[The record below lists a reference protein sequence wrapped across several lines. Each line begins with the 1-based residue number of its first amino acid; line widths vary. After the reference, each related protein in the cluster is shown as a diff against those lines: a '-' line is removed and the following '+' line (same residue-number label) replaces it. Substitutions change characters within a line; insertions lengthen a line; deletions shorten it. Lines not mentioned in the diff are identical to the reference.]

1 MTNQTITGIPAH
13 NAAGSTAAMRWPGY
27 HITGA
32 GSLAVVLECSHRV
45 VLVQMPIEAAAL
57 AAEKCCAT
65 CSHIAAPG
73 AGLHRIVEMEQPRN
87 EAPRRSMRRL
97 PGWIED

>member
-1 MTNQTITGIPAH
+1 MQYQQTITGPCAH
-13 NAAGSTAAMRWPGY
+13 PRWPGY
-27 HITGA
+27 AVTGA
-32 GSLAVVLECSHRV
+32 GSLAVVLECNRRV
-45 VLVQMPIEAAAL
+45 VLVMMPLQAHAL

-73 AGLHRIVEMEQPRN
+73 AGLHRIVEMEQPHK

-97 PGWIED
+97 PGWGDDD

>member
-1 MTNQTITGIPAH
+1 
-13 NAAGSTAAMRWPGY
+13 
-27 HITGA
+27 
-32 GSLAVVLECSHRV
+32 
-45 VLVQMPIEAAAL
+45 MPIEAAAL